1 MDSRPI
7 QTADELPQRRTR
19 LAWSWLVALILAL
32 VIPILP
38 PVKLLDLKLIDA
50 QFALRR
56 ALQPTPASQDVALVG
71 IDEET
76 LRRLPEPVA
85 LWHAHLGQFM
95 TAMAAARPRAVGF
108 DLALPDRSFDFVV
121 PGSDAALMKG
131 LLALRRTA
139 PMVLGIAV
147 GGDGKPRPIY
157 PPYLSLAGPDGA
169 GYLLWSVDPDQ
180 TVRRFDERLG
190 ENGAPLPTLAGQMAR
205 MLGAH
210 PRPGLVNYAIGAPFS
225 YIPLWQV
232 LDWQAAGDRRA
243 LENAF
248 GGKPVLL
255 GSVLPFE
262 DRHFQPVNLAGWE
275 DNRRYAPGVLI
286 HAQALRSLL
295 GGEMIQTAPLPAVLV
310 LTLAGTAL
318 LWAFGKKPLGGGAVL
333 LAYFV
338 ALAALVFWLL
348 GRDWFLPASGPF
360 LAALLGLSL
369 RAGTEAWLAMAERR
383 RLRSTF
389 SGYVSPPV
397 LREILAGRLTET
409 LGGSRRPLCVLFA
422 DIRNFTTLSESLP
435 AEETLALL
443 NRYFE
448 RMTAAI
454 HGQQGTVDKFIGDGI
469 MAFFGAPN
477 PLDAPCRRAFAAA
490 RDMLKNLEALNAEL
504 AAEDRQPLRIG
515 IGLHFGEAVIGHAGS
530 AQRHEYTAIGD
541 TVNVASRIEGKTKD
555 TGYALLCSDAVV
567 KLLDE
572 GAEFDDQ
579 GELPLKGHTPMR
591 IHGWRPAKT

>member
-1 MDSRPI
+1 MDCRST
-7 QTADELPQRRTR
+7 QTVDELPQRRKV
-19 LAWSWLVALILAL
+19 LAWSWLAALVLAL
-32 VIPILP
+32 AIPFLP
-38 PVKLLDLKLIDA
+38 PVKLLDLKLVDA

-56 ALQPTPASQDVALVG
+56 AIHPPPAGQDIALVG

-95 TAMAAARPRAVGF
+95 TAMATARPSAVGF

-121 PGSDAALMKG
+121 PGSDAALMRG

-147 GGDGKPRPIY
+147 TGDGKPRPVY

-190 ENGAPLPTLAGQMAR
+190 ENGTPIPTLAGQMAR
-205 MLGAH
+205 LLGAH
-210 PRPGLVNYAIGAPFS
+210 LKTGLVNYAIGAPFS
-225 YIPLWQV
+225 YTPLWQV
-232 LDWQAAGDRRA
+232 LDWQATDDRRA
-243 LENAF
+243 LEHAF

-262 DRHFQPVNLAGWE
+262 DRHFQPVNLAAWE

-286 HAQALRSLL
+286 HAQALRSML
-295 GGEMIQTAPLPAVLV
+295 GGDLVQTVPFPAVLA
-310 LTLAGTAL
+310 LALAAAAL
-318 LWAFGKKPLGGGAVL
+318 LWAVGKKPLGGGAIL
-333 LAYFV
+333 LAVFI
-338 ALAALVFWLL
+338 ALAMLVFWSL
-348 GRDWFLPASGPF
+348 GRGWFLPATGPF

-383 RLRSTF
+383 RLRGTF
-389 SGYVSPPV
+389 SGYVSPAV

-409 LGGSRRPLCVLFA
+409 LGGSRKPICVLFA

-454 HGQQGTVDKFIGDGI
+454 HGQEGTVDKFIGDGI

-490 RDMLKNLEALNAEL
+490 RDMLKNLATLNAEL
-504 AAEDRQPLRIG
+504 VAENRQPLHIG
-515 IGLHFGEAVIGHAGS
+515 IGLHFGEAVVGHAGS

-555 TGYALLCSDAVV
+555 AGYALLCSDTVV
-567 KLLDE
+567 GQLDDRS
-572 GAEFDDQ
+572 EFDDQ